1 MSPMKTACCMSILI
15 LLLAA
20 CATVPRQTAQ
30 AGHGAPTLQ
39 PGARCDFDDECS
51 SGVCDDYACRG

>member
-1 MSPMKTACCMSILI
+1 MSILI

-20 CATVPRQTAQ
+20 CATVPGQTAQ
-30 AGHGAPTLQ
+30 AGYGAPRLA